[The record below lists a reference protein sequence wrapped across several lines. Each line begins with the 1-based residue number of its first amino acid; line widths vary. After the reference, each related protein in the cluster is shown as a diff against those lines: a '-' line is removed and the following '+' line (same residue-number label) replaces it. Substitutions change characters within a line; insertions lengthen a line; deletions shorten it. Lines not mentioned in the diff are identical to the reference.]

1 MTQHEL
7 ETTKTQAFHQNLL
20 LNFVHTKSKFLNF
33 GKGFVIMQRL
43 NDNFFC
49 KLSVSHEYITLSVS
63 RRSYVRKLIQENTVY
78 RLSYHKLTKTYA
90 VPVDCYLPY
99 EVCKLLKQVL
109 VDLRKFDFIPT
120 KLQGFASG
128 DPITIKPK
136 IAKMEMISR
145 VVPSR
150 WWKLISIASQL
161 MFVVFP
167 LIWSSA
173 TTAQAIYDS
182 REAKRQVT

>member
-1 MTQHEL
+1 MTQEEI

-20 LNFVHTKSKFLNF
+20 LNFVHTKQKFLKF
-33 GKGFVIMQRL
+33 GKGFMMMQRL
-43 NDNFFC
+43 DDNFVC

-63 RRSYVRKLIQENTVY
+63 RRTYMRKLIQDNTVY

-90 VPVDCYLPY
+90 VPIDCYLPHGVY
-99 EVCKLLKQVL
+99 KKLKQVL
-109 VDLRKFDFIPT
+109 VDLRKLSFIPA

-136 IAKMEMISR
+136 VAKMEILER
-145 VVPSR
+145 VVPTK

-173 TTAQAIYDS
+173 TTAQAIYES